1 MSEEEFQVI
10 LGNQRRANEAGAL
23 AESGIA
29 KLLKRNDRIIA
40 KSEAELEQTCTNILT
55 QDGWRYLKTD
65 PVSRRAH
72 GKGFGE
78 LGMAD
83 GLYIRYSVGRW
94 PETPADDICAT
105 SHAQI
110 MWIEWKRRTET
121 GADTKA
127 AEHQKAWHRD
137 ERAKGALTLIAGED
151 FPATIE
157 GFCDWYQRSGL
168 MRTK

>member
-10 LGNQRRANEAGAL
+10 QDNQARAAAV
-23 AESGIA
+23 
-29 KLLKRNDRIIA
+29 DRPADTHDARTRQRYAANRAA
-40 KSEAELEQTCTNILT
+40 KSEAELEATCTNILI

-83 GLYIRYSVGRW
+83 GLYIRYRSSPPSRLGCTV
-94 PETPADDICAT
+94 PAEFCR
-105 SHAQI
+105 SEV
-110 MWIEWKRRTET
+110 MWIEWKREK
-121 GADTKA
+121 GGVVADHQRDWHT
-127 AEHQKAWHRD
+127 AER
-137 ERAKGALTLIAGED
+137 EKGALVLVGGED

-168 MRTK
+168 MWGIK

>member
-23 AESGIA
+23 ANSGIA
-29 KLLKRNDRIIA
+29 PKPLKRNDRIIA
-40 KSEAELEQTCTNILT
+40 KSEAALEQTCTNILI

-83 GLYIRYSVGRW
+83 GLYIRYRSSPPSCLGCTV
-94 PETPADDICAT
+94 PAEFCR
-105 SHAQI
+105 SEV
-110 MWIEWKRRTET
+110 MWIEWKREK
-121 GADTKA
+121 GGVVADHQRDWHT
-127 AEHQKAWHRD
+127 AER
-137 ERAKGALTLIAGED
+137 EKGALVLVAGED

-168 MRTK
+168 MWGIK